1 MLDTETG
8 MPYGY
13 ENDDWF
19 KVHQIVPNYP
29 TTIRSWTGASCQFK
43 CPRNK
48 YLDPATQQCEF
59 KPKCAYANRYRREED
74 GACVTCPAGQRPDA
88 QQRSCEEMGLKIKVA
103 VTKLCSPTAETKLQD
118 ADTVD
123 ICLAKV
129 KVEFNKPLPPA
140 KMNKKMFIWMFDP
153 LTKVC

>member
-1 MLDTETG
+1 MELVLLAQLDNDQMLNRDHVKKWDLRLRL
-8 MPYGY
+8 PLKKSC
-13 ENDDWF
+13 D
-19 KVHQIVPNYP
+19 PNAVYKFP
-29 TTIRSWTGASCQFK
+29 T
-43 CPRNK
+43 
-48 YLDPATQQCEF
+48 
-59 KPKCAYANRYRREED
+59 
-74 GACVTCPAGQRPDA
+74 
-88 QQRSCEEMGLKIKVA
+88 
-103 VTKLCSPTAETKLQD
+103 